1 MEINLIIIFIML
13 IMCISMFAY
22 TISRYKKCPPGKILV
37 IYGQTGG
44 FPKYITNGGIFI
56 LPIIQNYTYLD
67 LAPMAID
74 IVLKDALSLDNTRID
89 ISFMVTIAISNEPGV
104 IDNAIERILGQTQE
118 AIQSMAKDI
127 ILGQSRLII
136 AQNNPNDL
144 KKNLDKFIS
153 SLSQHIDC
161 QLKKL
166 GLKLINI
173 NINSIIDE
181 NGKRSI

>member
-1 MEINLIIIFIML
+1 MEIIILMVIML
-13 IMCISMFAY
+13 SIMCSITGYLF
-22 TISRYKKCPPGKILV
+22 SRYKKCPPGKILV

-74 IVLKDALSLDNTRID
+74 IVLKDALSLDNRRID